1 MLWFLESVS
10 TYFVVDEL
18 ILLFVTLIELL
29 GLRVLYLLFMKI
41 LVVCE

>member
-1 MLWFLESVS
+1 MILESVS
-10 TYFVVDEL
+10 TYFVVDKL
-18 ILLFVTLIELL
+18 ILSFVVLIELL